1 MNKGEKMTNKKT
13 LCPNVNKARE
23 FMEIAFDFSNPLD
36 LVREAISNAFD
47 AQANVISMEFTAQ
60 IIHGKKVFIIKMH
73 DNGNGM
79 DMDGLQSFFDLGNS
93 LSANDENKIGE
104 KGHGTKVYLNCNK
117 IEVFTQKNGKK
128 YTAVMEEPKYR
139 LFEGKLPEVNVNID
153 ETSSVDSWTEI
164 VIYGY
169 NNDDRRKFTH
179 EQLKDYILWF
189 TKMGSVEQQ
198 FNVEKYKD
206 VILRLKGVD
215 RKESEGFEEIKF
227 GHIFPAESVSVN
239 ELLEKYVVKA
249 PDYYCKRWDF
259 RGKLDN
265 LPEVEYE
272 AVYYLEGNR
281 IKQSYNSMIRRQ
293 GYTPPI
299 GAYSVQDRY
308 GIWLCKDYI
317 PIQRK
322 NEWITKKGSEYTR
335 FHAFINCQEL
345 RLTAN
350 RGSVENTPSEVIQD
364 LQAAVE
370 RDFESILSSS
380 EWFDVDYLEEEA
392 EAYNTMTKE
401 ERDYKKR
408 IDMARHAKIATY
420 KGVHLV
426 EPQKEQGVYS
436 LFLQISQIEPSLFPF
451 YIIDYDTHSGID
463 VIVKDNRNSLPLK
476 QDTLYYVEFKNEL
489 ERNFN
494 HSFAHLH
501 TIVCWKLKLI
511 NGQEIEDVAKKK
523 RIVRI
528 VPPVDENDY
537 THYYLDDPRGSLKI
551 EVFVLQS
558 FLKEK
563 LKIDFRTRTE
573 KDCF

>member
-1 MNKGEKMTNKKT
+1 MQKK
-13 LCPNVNKARE
+13 LLPEVNKTRE

-47 AQANVISMEFTAQ
+47 AEATEMSMEFTTSD
-60 IIHGKKVFIIKMH
+60 IRGKKVFVIEIS
-73 DNGNGM
+73 DNGTGM
-79 DMDGLQSFFDLGNS
+79 DIDGLQSFFDLGNS
-93 LSANDENKIGE
+93 LRVGDASKIGE
-104 KGHGTKVYLNCNK
+104 KGHGTKVYINCDK
-117 IEVFTQKNGKK
+117 IEVFTQKDCKK
-128 YTAVMEEPKYR
+128 YTAIMDEPKYR
-139 LFEGKLPEVNVNID
+139 LFEGKLPEINVEI
-153 ETSSVDSWTEI
+153 EEVESVESWTKI
-164 VIYGY
+164 RIYGY

-189 TKMGSVEQQ
+189 TKMGSIEQQ
-198 FNVEKYKD
+198 FNIDKYKD
-206 VILRLKGVD
+206 VILKLKGVD
-215 RKESEGFEEIKF
+215 RKAADGFEEIRF
-227 GHIFPAESVSVN
+227 GHIFPKESVSVSD
-239 ELLEKYVVKA
+239 LLEKYMVKA
-249 PDYYCKRWDF
+249 PDYYCKKWEF
-259 RGKLDN
+259 RGKLEH

-281 IKQSYNSMIRRQ
+281 VKQAYNPMIRRQ
-293 GYTPPI
+293 GLTPPV

-308 GIWLCKDYI
+308 GIWLCKDYM

-335 FHAFINCQEL
+335 FHAFVNCQEL

-350 RGSVENTPSEVIQD
+350 RGSIENTPSEVIQD

-370 RDFESILSSS
+370 RDFAAILSSS

-392 EAYNTMTKE
+392 EAYNTADKE

-408 IDMARHAKIATY
+408 IDMAKRAKIATY

-436 LFLQISQIEPSLFPF
+436 LFLRISQIEPNLFPF

-501 TIVCWKLKLI
+501 TIICWKLKLV
-511 NGQEIEDVAKKK
+511 NGQEVEDVAKKK

-528 VPPVDENDY
+528 VPPMDENDY

-563 LKIDFRTRTE
+563 LKIDFMPRTE
-573 KDCF
+573 KACF